1 MVENRFNEGFPPDG
15 VDGRTFGDLLHH
27 IHPNF
32 HQNDTVVDPSDHGIF
47 MAEKLASAWKDLIR
61 GYDTVMVNFTKSSNH
76 DSSFTRASMVTQRRM
91 SGEST
96 SITSEDEELD
106 DGAGNDDEFGVET
119 GGWCCFTNSLPIIY
133 LRMWL
138 NDKPQITSFVSR
150 QILPDVQLDTGN
162 KESSKRKQKSIDNVS
177 SAQRERRL
185 PTDTIVDA
193 IIGLVEA
200 REAATAHQTASMSKV
215 LGQELKSFLSSPR
228 LKEKI

>member
-1 MVENRFNEGFPPDG
+1 
-15 VDGRTFGDLLHH
+15 
-27 IHPNF
+27 
-32 HQNDTVVDPSDHGIF
+32 
-47 MAEKLASAWKDLIR
+47 
-61 GYDTVMVNFTKSSNH
+61 
-76 DSSFTRASMVTQRRM
+76 MVTQWRM
-91 SGEST
+91 LGEST

-106 DGAGNDDEFGVET
+106 DGDNDKFGVET

-177 SAQRERRL
+177 SAQRERRS

-193 IIGLVEA
+193 IVGLVKA

-215 LGQELKSFLSSPR
+215 LGQELKSFLSSQS
-228 LKEKI
+228 